1 MKPRRRRDELLKNL
15 LMFLL
20 KLKLKLKLRKLL
32 LGQRLLLLPEEVML
46 LTKVLMDKPSL
57 HLQIIPQGK
66 LSSFLFPLFQSYE
79 QWVPLVLRLLFP
91 NNDCL
96 HVLQLL
102 KKKNKKKQWSPL
114 CLRLLHFMLCLPSCF
129 LL

>member
-96 HVLQLL
+96 HVLQL
-102 KKKNKKKQWSPL
+102 
-114 CLRLLHFMLCLPSCF
+114 F
-129 LL
+129 

>member
-15 LMFLL
+15 LLFLL
-20 KLKLKLKLRKLL
+20 KLKLKLKLRQLL
-32 LGQRLLLLPEEVML
+32 LGRRLLLLSEEVML
-46 LTKVLMDKPSL
+46 LMRVLMDKPSL

-79 QWVPLVLRLLFP
+79 QWVPPILRLLFP

-96 HVLQLL
+96 HVL
-102 KKKNKKKQWSPL
+102 
-114 CLRLLHFMLCLPSCF
+114 RV
-129 LL
+129 